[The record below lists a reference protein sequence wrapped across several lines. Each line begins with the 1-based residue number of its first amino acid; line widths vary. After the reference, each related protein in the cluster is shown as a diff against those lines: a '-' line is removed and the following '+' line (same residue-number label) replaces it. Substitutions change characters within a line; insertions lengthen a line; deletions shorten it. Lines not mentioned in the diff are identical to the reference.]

1 MKTYKAI
8 LFDMDGT
15 VLDTL
20 NGLTNSLAVV
30 WKRHNLPILSSGDVR
45 LCLGYGYDGLI
56 ARAAPHLSIAEQ
68 AELTEE
74 FKNHYSTHCQ
84 NGTAPYAGIRQAL
97 DGLKSKGYKTA
108 IVSNKGQAAVTVLHD
123 LYFRGLAAFSLGAT
137 DAVPKKP
144 QPQMLYTA
152 LKRLGCTPDEAVYV
166 GDSEVDKIT
175 ADNAGLD
182 SLLVTW
188 GFRDAAFLQVLHPTY
203 LIHDVAE
210 LSRIFP

>member
-84 NGTAPYAGIRQAL
+84 NGTEIGRAH
-97 DGLKSKGYKTA
+97 
-108 IVSNKGQAAVTVLHD
+108 V
-123 LYFRGLAAFSLGAT
+123 
-137 DAVPKKP
+137 
-144 QPQMLYTA
+144 
-152 LKRLGCTPDEAVYV
+152 
-166 GDSEVDKIT
+166 
-175 ADNAGLD
+175 
-182 SLLVTW
+182 
-188 GFRDAAFLQVLHPTY
+188 
-203 LIHDVAE
+203 
-210 LSRIFP
+210 